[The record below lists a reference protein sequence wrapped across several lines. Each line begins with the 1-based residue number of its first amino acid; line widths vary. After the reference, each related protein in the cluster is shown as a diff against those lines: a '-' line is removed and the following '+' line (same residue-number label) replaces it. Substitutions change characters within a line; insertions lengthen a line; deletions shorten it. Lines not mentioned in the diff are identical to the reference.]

1 MHEAHLI
8 TDLIKKVESVAREN
22 QAKRVRRIRVTLGA
36 LSHFTP
42 EHFQE
47 HFDIASP
54 GTLAAGAVLEMTLS
68 ADMNHPDAQNVMLES
83 VEVEQNE

>member
-8 TDLIKKVESVAREN
+8 TDLIKKVEAIASEN
-22 QAKRVRRIRVTLGA
+22 GVKKVTKIKVKLGA

-47 HFDIASP
+47 HFDFASP
-54 GTLAAGAVLEMTLS
+54 GTLAAGAALEMTLS
-68 ADMNHPDAQNVMLES
+68 PDMEDPEAQNVYLES
-83 VEVEQNE
+83 IEVEE

>member
-8 TDLIKKVESVAREN
+8 TDLIKKVEAVAKEN
-22 QAKRVRRIRVTLGA
+22 QAKKVKKIKVTLGA

-47 HFDIASP
+47 HFDFASP
-54 GTLAAGAVLEMTLS
+54 GTLAAAAELDMTLS
-68 ADMNHPDAQNVMLES
+68 TDMNHPDAQNVMLES
-83 VEVEQNE
+83 VEVEQ